1 MTVQYTKQMIDLL
14 QVLRRRI
21 KAEFDINI
29 RFSSD
34 DTINEIHRLVRQTRD
49 STTRTK
55 ALQFLQLAGLNITES
70 DLEKGSA
77 PTTHTVRPEPFNNND
92 AALPAPPITTKT
104 RIYRGRVVA

>member
-55 ALQFLQLAGLNITES
+55 ALQFLQLAGLNITEG
-70 DLEKGSA
+70 DLDKGSE
-77 PTTHTVRPEPFNNND
+77 PKTHTVHPEPFNNSE
-92 AALPAPPITTKT
+92 AVPPDHSITTKT

>member
-29 RFSSD
+29 RFSSE
-34 DTINEIHRLVRQTRD
+34 DTIDEIQRLVRQTRD

-70 DLEKGSA
+70 DLDKGQESLTSPSRSA
-77 PTTHTVRPEPFNNND
+77 PITNGETS
-92 AALPAPPITTKT
+92 PPPHAISTKP

>member
-34 DTINEIHRLVRQTRD
+34 QTIDEIHRLVSQTRD
-49 STTRTK
+49 NTTRTT
-55 ALQFLQLAGLNITES
+55 ALQFLQLAGFTITEQ
-70 DLEKGSA
+70 DLEKHVSSVTSGASTA
-77 PTTHTVRPEPFNNND
+77 ANNQRD
-92 AALPAPPITTKT
+92 SALPDHSITTKT